1 MIKGSI
7 ILYNDI
13 GVNKILGKIH
23 AHNTRALKYIKQIL
37 TDIKGEIDNNVII
50 VGGFNISLSQWTDH
64 LARKSTGQ

>member
-37 TDIKGEIDNNVII
+37 TNGEIDNITIRVEH
-50 VGGFNISLSQWTDH
+50 FNIESIIIYVSI
-64 LARKSTGQ
+64 S